1 MNLQNFQINSDYP
14 MDKIVLLRE
23 VRVSADTVSFAHGF
37 SSVPLVFG
45 IWSTTSSFA
54 TTRTCG
60 MQRSSGDPVIC
71 WATTSSVFALNYGGA
86 ARPVYVRI
94 YALLPV
100 DSTSDAAATSNQAQ
114 TFIFNSDYRYMP
126 LIGSYTATGSR
137 TFAHGLGYKPRVL
150 AWTQWSQDSAK
161 HTELLAESS
170 PSSYDIGDPAV
181 LVTTSAVRV
190 IYPSSGVAPGVNIHL
205 RIYG

>member
-1 MNLQNFQINSDYP
+1 

-23 VRVSADTVSFAHGF
+23 VSVGTGTVSFTHGF
-37 SSVPLVFG
+37 ADVPLVFG
-45 IWSTTSSFA
+45 IWSTTSDFA

-60 MQRSSGDPVIC
+60 IQRSSGDPVIC
-71 WATTSSVFALNYGGA
+71 WATTTSVFVLNYAGA

-94 YALLPV
+94 YAVLPA
-100 DSTSDAAATSNQAQ
+100 DSSSDAPATKDQAQ

-126 LIGSYTATGSR
+126 LVGSYTASASQ
-137 TFAHGLGYKPRVL
+137 TFTHNLGYKPRVL
-150 AWTQWSQDSAK
+150 AWTQWSQDSTR
-161 HTELLAESS
+161 HTEPLAESS

-181 LVTTSAVRV
+181 LVTTSTVRV

-205 RIYG
+205 RVYG